1 MVVQNKEIEKECCF
15 YVSEYHLEMILLP
28 YINEKIDENITILTQ
43 KNLRETLE
51 KLISKININEENKQ
65 KILRLKWEGEEP
77 KENSNIIIIGTK
89 EYISEKNKEIE
100 LLKPIS
106 ILDCYEFEK
115 EKDNMNDIVKNYKKT
130 LNTLGKSNFWKF
142 LV

>member
-1 MVVQNKEIEKECCF
+1 MVVQNEKIEKACCF
-15 YVSEYHLEMILLP
+15 YVSEFHLEMILVP
-28 YINEKIDENITILTQ
+28 YINEKINEDINILTE
-43 KNLRETLE
+43 KNLKNTLE
-51 KLISKININEENKQ
+51 ILLSKMNLAEENKQ
-65 KILRLKWEGEEP
+65 KIMQLKWEGEEP
-77 KENSNIIIIGTK
+77 RENSNIIIIGTK

-130 LNTLGKSNFWKF
+130 LNTLGKSNF
-142 LV
+142 